1 MFTESNKLFNVV
13 LFVIMAIAMLAIN
26 SAAYAG
32 EYEDKAKALS
42 ISFEQ
47 FCSNVDF
54 SRVKVQ
60 SRTKVRAFI
69 KARSIERAAGRKIR
83 ACRSDRACVKQ
94 VKFNSIKE
102 LHSAKELKIAGYF
115 GWSASTF
122 EAVKAEAKL
131 AGYLE

>member
-1 MFTESNKLFNVV
+1 MLSQYTKTFNVV
-13 LFVIMAIAMLAIN
+13 LFAILTVVIMVIHN
-26 SAAYAG
+26 AANAAS
-32 EYEDKAKALS
+32 YEDKARALS
-42 ISFEQ
+42 VSFEQ

-60 SRTKVRAFI
+60 SRTKVRAFL
-69 KARSIERAAGRKIR
+69 KARSIERAAGVKIR

-94 VKFNSIKE
+94 VKFDSIKE
-102 LHSAKELKIAGYF
+102 MHSARELKIAGYF

-122 EAVKAEAKL
+122 EQVKAEAKL

>member
-1 MFTESNKLFNVV
+1 MFTNTNKLFNVV
-13 LFVIMAIAMLAIN
+13 IFVVLATFMLLVQ
-26 SAAYAG
+26 SAYADT
-32 EYEDKAKALS
+32 YEDKARALS
-42 ISFEQ
+42 VSFEQ

-54 SRVKVQ
+54 SRVNIK

-83 ACRSDRACVKQ
+83 ACRSDSACVKQ

-102 LHSAKELKIAGYF
+102 LHSARELKIAGYF

-122 EAVKAEAKL
+122 EQVKAEAKL

>member
-1 MFTESNKLFNVV
+1 MFSNSYKIINITVFVV
-13 LFVIMAIAMLAIN
+13 LATFMLLVQ
-26 SAAYAG
+26 SAYADT
-32 EYEDKAKALS
+32 YEDKARALS

-54 SRVKVQ
+54 SRVNIK

-83 ACRSDRACVKQ
+83 ACRSDSACVKQ

-102 LHSAKELKIAGYF
+102 LHSARELKIAGYF

-122 EAVKAEAKL
+122 EQVKAEAKL

>member
-1 MFTESNKLFNVV
+1 MFTNTNKLFNVV
-13 LFVIMAIAMLAIN
+13 IFVVLATFMLLVQ
-26 SAAYAG
+26 SAYADT
-32 EYEDKAKALS
+32 YEDKARALS
-42 ISFEQ
+42 VSFEQ

-54 SRVKVQ
+54 SRVNIK
-60 SRTKVRAFI
+60 SRTKVRAFL

-83 ACRSDRACVKQ
+83 ACRSDSACVKQ

-122 EAVKAEAKL
+122 EQVKAEAKL

>member
-1 MFTESNKLFNVV
+1 MFSQYSKLFNVV
-13 LFVIMAIAMLAIN
+13 LFTILTVVIMVIHN
-26 SAAYAG
+26 AANAAS
-32 EYEDKAKALS
+32 YEDKARALS
-42 ISFEQ
+42 VSFEQ

-54 SRVKVQ
+54 SRISVK
-60 SRTKVRAFI
+60 SRMNVRAYV

>member
-1 MFTESNKLFNVV
+1 MFTNTNKLFNVV
-13 LFVIMAIAMLAIN
+13 IFVVLATFMLLVQ
-26 SAAYAG
+26 SAYADT
-32 EYEDKAKALS
+32 YEDKARALS
-42 ISFEQ
+42 VSFEQ

-54 SRVKVQ
+54 SRVNIK

>member
-1 MFTESNKLFNVV
+1 MLSQYTKTFNVL
-13 LFVIMAIAMLAIN
+13 LFTILTVVIMVIHN
-26 SAAYAG
+26 AANAAT
-32 EYEDKAKALS
+32 YEDKARALS
-42 ISFEQ
+42 VSFEQ

-54 SRVKVQ
+54 SRVNIK
-60 SRTKVRAFI
+60 SRTKVRAFL

-83 ACRSDRACVKQ
+83 ACRSDSACVKQ

>member
-26 SAAYAG
+26 SAANAG
-32 EYEDKAKALS
+32 EYEDKARALS

-54 SRVKVQ
+54 SRISVK
-60 SRTKVRAFI
+60 SRMNVRAYV

-83 ACRSDRACVKQ
+83 ACRSDKACVKQ
-94 VKFNSIKE
+94 VKFDSIKE

>member
-1 MFTESNKLFNVV
+1 MTSILTKSNIVFL
-13 LFVIMAIAMLAIN
+13 LIMAIVAMFIS
-26 SAAYAG
+26 SAANAG
-32 EYEDKAKALS
+32 EYEDKARALS
-42 ISFEQ
+42 VSFEQ

-131 AGYLE
+131 AGFVE

>member
-1 MFTESNKLFNVV
+1 MLSSILTKTNV
-13 LFVIMAIAMLAIN
+13 LFLVIMAVCAMFIS
-26 SAAYAG
+26 SAANAG
-32 EYEDKAKALS
+32 EYENKARALS
-42 ISFEQ
+42 VSFEQ

-60 SRTKVRAFI
+60 SRTKVRAFL
-69 KARSIERAAGRKIR
+69 KARSIERAAGVKIR

-102 LHSAKELKIAGYF
+102 MHSAKELKIAGYF